1 MNTFCI
7 MLGIKAKPLFYTIL
21 EECGKDYPGNHEY
34 SIYTP
39 TKFKECVVSLVWII
53 NISKFEF
60 RNINFS

>member
-39 TKFKECVVSLVWII
+39 TKLKECVISLV
-53 NISKFEF
+53 
-60 RNINFS
+60 